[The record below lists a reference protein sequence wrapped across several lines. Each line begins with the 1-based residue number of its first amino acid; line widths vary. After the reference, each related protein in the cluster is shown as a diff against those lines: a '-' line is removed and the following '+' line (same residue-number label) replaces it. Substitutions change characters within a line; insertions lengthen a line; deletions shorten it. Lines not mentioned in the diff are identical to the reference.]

1 MCTSTPGF
9 SGHLGA
15 AVGWTVVWVEWEDT
29 VGLGGPPSGLC
40 FASFFFFLRR
50 VCLVN
55 DKQSV
60 TGDCSFARSLTFY
73 AVSRYLI
80 RDL

>member
-1 MCTSTPGF
+1 MATWARRLDGPSFGS
-9 SGHLGA
+9 SGRTLLDSVDHRLDC
-15 AVGWTVVWVEWEDT
+15 V
-29 VGLGGPPSGLC
+29 LHH
-40 FASFFFFLRR
+40 FFFFLRR
-50 VCLVN
+50 VRLVN

-73 AVSRYLI
+73 AVPRYLI